1 MHDVHP
7 EGLQT
12 HESGNRLTPKAVKS
26 HFPYYITFSK
36 TNQVLKENIVLSANG
51 GRIKTLIET
60 RKPAVFNLEF
70 PKT

>member
-1 MHDVHP
+1 MHGVHS

-12 HESGNRLTPKAVKS
+12 RENGNRLTAKAVKS
-26 HFPYYITFSK
+26 RFPYYITFSK
-36 TNQVLKENIVLSANG
+36 TNQVPKENIVLLTNG